1 MANTYNRYVT
11 NGHMQF
17 NQEKIMNSKLMG
29 EYLIVIALTIT
40 FITCSQAYAIVSFRE
55 DLSSLNR
62 KIYMISGEITSRDV
76 NQVKNVLQSVGAHAT
91 FYGEAP
97 IRFRL
102 NSTGGDIY
110 AAIEI
115 GKLIRKARAE
125 CEIEIGGKCYS
136 ACVLVLSGAVVRWVL
151 GGEVGIHRPY
161 SKYVGNRDYESTQNE
176 YRRTETAVRAYLTEM
191 NLPGQLFEA
200 MVLVPPEKIRILSDK
215 ELEAFG
221 LSGTDPVE
229 QDTQDATDASYYGI
243 SKTECIRRKASL
255 DRVCGSF
262 QDFALR
268 YMRDSGSANGC
279 SEAYSDCTS
288 AYMFGLDL
296 PTYKARKARAV
307 NKCSGY
313 KPGEEYGSCYLGV
326 LREGR

>member
-1 MANTYNRYVT
+1 MKR
-11 NGHMQF
+11 G
-17 NQEKIMNSKLMG
+17 G
-29 EYLIVIALTIT
+29 YLIIIVVIIT
-40 FITCSQAYAIVSFRE
+40 FISSSEVNAIVSIRVSESIKGTRE
-55 DLSSLNR
+55 A
-62 KIYMISGEITSRDV
+62 YTISGEITSMDV
-76 NQVKNVLQSVGAHAT
+76 NQVKNIFQSKGTMNPPFFH
-91 FYGEAP
+91 FY
-97 IRFRL
+97 L
-102 NSTGGDIY
+102 DSSGGDIN
-110 AAIEI
+110 AAMEI
-115 GKLIRKARAE
+115 GKLIRKARAT
-125 CEIEIGGKCYS
+125 CWIYPGAKCYS
-136 ACVLVLSGAVVRWVL
+136 ACVFVLSGAVKRIVH
-151 GGEVGIHRPY
+151 GEVGIHRPY
-161 SKYVGNRDYESTQNE
+161 STYVGRRDYESTQNE
-176 YRRTETAVRAYLTEM
+176 YRRTETAVRAYFREM

>member
-200 MVLVPPEKIRILSDK
+200 MLSVPPEKIRILSD
-215 ELEAFG
+215 EETEAFG

-229 QDTQDATDASYYGI
+229 QETRDAMDADRYGI
-243 SKTECIRRKASL
+243 SRTELLRRKTNV
-255 DRVCGSF
+255 DKVCPNPLPGP
-262 QDFALR
+262 DFIQRWNAH
-268 YMRDSGSANGC
+268 N
-279 SEAYSDCTS
+279 DCTE
-288 AYMFGLDL
+288 AYMFGVPLA
-296 PTYKARKARAV
+296 TYKARQARGRDVCSRYRYDKADLSEAR
-307 NKCSGY
+307 
-313 KPGEEYGSCYLGV
+313 SCWGQV
-326 LREGR
+326 LRGER